1 MHPYRE
7 AIEGGLD
14 LGKLATALADDVI
27 LISPILMKP
36 LSGKERYLKV
46 ITAAIGFTGAPKD
59 IIELRNGPMTM
70 LTWQGTIQGHALDI
84 AFLLTDNE
92 EGKVESVRKF
102 MRPWP
107 VVGVFR
113 DAMRSH
119 FKETTLPEDYWSITT
134 AA

>member
-14 LGKLATALADDVI
+14 LGKLATVLADDVVI
-27 LISPILMKP
+27 YSPVLLKP
-36 LSGKERYLKV
+36 ISGKARYLK
-46 ITAAIGFTGAPKD
+46 IIEAAIGFTGTPKD
-59 IIELRNGPMTM
+59 IIEFHDGRKTM
-70 LTWQGTIQGHALDI
+70 LTWQGTIQGHDLDI

-92 EGKVESVRKF
+92 EGKVESLRKL

-107 VVGVFR
+107 VVEIFR
-113 DAMRSH
+113 NAMREH
-119 FKETTLPEDYWSITT
+119 FRPTSALTEEYWSII